1 MVQCNLHPYPHATT
15 LIVRCQVSQLE
26 STLAKERSERAE
38 LMQRIEQLE
47 TRDEARLQHV
57 AEQEKALGVQ
67 VGVKEK

>member
-1 MVQCNLHPYPHATT
+1 M
-15 LIVRCQVSQLE
+15 SQLE

-47 TRDEARLQHV
+47 AHDEARLQHF
-57 AEQEKALGVQ
+57 AEQEKALCVQ